1 MLGPTKFLFFIKDDL
16 KGDDALEHKTI
27 RRLESTPQC
36 SRITCFTTLEGLGQK
51 PGSHSFLKLHTTARK
66 SAIDLV
72 PFKLFY
78 LLDRFLKLL

>member
-36 SRITCFTTLEGLGQK
+36 SRITCFTTLEGLGQN
-51 PGSHSFLKLHTTARK
+51 PGSHSLLTSHNGNKIR
-66 SAIDLV
+66 
-72 PFKLFY
+72 KLFY